1 MKPVTRHARVL
12 LACTLW
18 CLAPLLPVATAQ
30 TTPAAPAAPA
40 PPNPTKADTPPGLAS
55 FLLTLGMGGLLL
67 LANAF
72 PTKRSHQ
79 D

>member
-1 MKPVTRHARVL
+1 MKQLIRS
-12 LACTLW
+12 
-18 CLAPLLPVATAQ
+18 LPVFAACVFLSPAADAQ
-30 TTPAAPAAPA
+30 TTPALPTAPT
-40 PPNPTKADTPPGLAS
+40 PPNPTKADNPPGLIS
-55 FLLTLGMGGLLL
+55 FLLTLGMGAFVL